1 MKRRGVGGGDAG
13 ETVREDVGKTD
24 RIEPEVT
31 TSAWS
36 AASPSS
42 ATAKPGALG
51 SGSPCAEP
59 RSGLGGVGLGRK
71 WRLGLAVSHRWL
83 RSEP

>member
-1 MKRRGVGGGDAG
+1 MGGDAG
-13 ETVREDVGKTD
+13 KSARGDVGKTD

-31 TSAWS
+31 ASAWF

-51 SGSPCAEP
+51 SGSPGAVP

-71 WRLGLAVSHRWL
+71 WRLGLAVSDGWL
-83 RSEP
+83 RSRP